1 MKTIKT
7 TKSTRAA
14 KAVTGA
20 KNTTGVNN
28 TTTVVKQRKQPFK
41 VGFTAG
47 LLAGVVATG
56 VMLLLSVT
64 VGGISLPEVFGSELT
79 ALMPASMFDY
89 LHQTIGGDAK
99 HYLFYGILVGQ
110 CLVFA
115 LSGGL
120 YAVAVDRI
128 AIRLKREYEQTPAY
142 HGILLALILWLLA
155 GFVLLPLTG
164 GGVF

>member
-1 MKTIKT
+1 MKT
-7 TKSTRAA
+7 TKAT
-14 KAVTGA
+14 KA
-20 KNTTGVNN
+20 TTA
-28 TTTVVKQRKQPFK
+28 TTVIKQRKQPFK

-56 VMLLLSVT
+56 VMLLLSVAFN
-64 VGGISLPEVFGSELT
+64 GISLPEVFGSELT

-120 YAVAVDRI
+120 YAVAVARI
-128 AIRLKREYEQTPAY
+128 ATRLNRENEQTPAY
-142 HGILLALILWLLA
+142 HGMLLALI
-155 GFVLLPLTG
+155 
-164 GGVF
+164 

>member
-1 MKTIKT
+1 MKTTIKT
-7 TKSTRAA
+7 
-14 KAVTGA
+14 
-20 KNTTGVNN
+20 
-28 TTTVVKQRKQPFK
+28 KQQRRHPFR

-56 VMLLLSVT
+56 VMLLLSVAFN
-64 VGGISLPEVFGSELT
+64 GLSLPEVFGSELT

-115 LSGGL
+115 VSGGL
-120 YAVAVDRI
+120 YAVALNKI
-128 AIRLKREYEQTPAY
+128 AARHNKELDAGQMPAY
-142 HGILLALILWLLA
+142 HGVLLALILWLLS
-155 GFVLLPLTG
+155 GLVLLPLTG
-164 GGVF
+164 GGILARP